1 MQGFSNLYSENDFPR
16 SNFMVQ
22 RGFTLDFMG
31 FEENDHLVWEK
42 CTFTLKKIHVRIMN
56 IDNELIWSNN
66 LVGGKHI
73 LKLGCKDL
81 RKKRGLSY

>member
-16 SNFMVQ
+16 STFMVQ

-42 CTFTLKKIHVRIMN
+42 CTLILKKFM
-56 IDNELIWSNN
+56 
-66 LVGGKHI
+66 
-73 LKLGCKDL
+73 
-81 RKKRGLSY
+81 